1 MNEEKRIEREKGFI
15 IRMNAI
21 HNGKYITDNV
31 HFINNTTKVEL
42 ICPTHGAFLIAPK
55 NALNGQGCPICGK
68 EKAKQCHKGNY
79 ERFVSNL
86 TEKFGDKFS
95 VPNIEKEYEN
105 QQSIVTLVCNRCGK
119 IYNLKPNYILSDKF
133 DGCVDCNYK
142 YTYEDLEKYNK
153 TGNEI
158 IAFEGLKDSRCDK
171 VVLNCKEHGNYEI
184 RVKTIIDGRG
194 ECVKCN
200 GYKKLLSE
208 EEFKNKLCNT
218 FGDTITP
225 ISEYKGTM
233 TEMTFRCDKGH
244 IFKRT
249 PNIFFFGN
257 LHLPCPIC
265 SKEALAKE
273 RIKTAEQF
281 KLDVIKVYGEGKY
294 DLTNT
299 VYEKSNKPITV
310 KCNECGRY
318 FTIEANSFL
327 RGHGCPYH
335 NCNSSIKE
343 KEIKDT
349 IEELGFDC
357 VTNRRDILPSGKEID
372 IYIPSKKIGIE
383 FDGLYWHNELNKDK
397 KYHLNKTIECEQLG
411 IRLIHIFE
419 DEWINKKEI
428 LLSMFKNFLG
438 ITEHKIYARKCVIR
452 NVDISEATIFLNE
465 NHLQGTCPSTI
476 KYGLYYQ
483 EELVSLMTFGNTR
496 HFIGNSS
503 HEYELLR
510 FCNKRNYSIVGA
522 ASKLFKH
529 FIKKHSPKSVVSYAD
544 RRWSKGNLYNNLG
557 FKLYN
562 KSEPNYYYVI
572 GMERKNRFNFRKSV
586 LVQKYNCPE
595 NMSEHQ
601 FCLSNKWYRIY
612 DCGCLCYEWSKDDKE
627 IND

>member
-1 MNEEKRIEREKGFI
+1 MNEEKRQEKELLFKEEA
-15 IRMNAI
+15 AI
-21 HNGKYITDNV
+21 KHNNKYVYDNV
-31 HFINNTTKVEL
+31 EFINKTTNVDVVCPIHGHFFITPKRHL
-42 ICPTHGAFLIAPK
+42 I
-55 NALNGQGCPICGK
+55 GQGCPTCGK
-68 EKAKQCHKGNY
+68 EKAKLCHKGNY
-79 ERFVSNL
+79 ERFTDNL
-86 TEKFGDKFS
+86 KKKFGDKFS
-95 VPNIEKEYEN
+95 VPYIENEYEN
-105 QQSIVTLVCNRCGK
+105 QLSLITLVCNRCGK
-119 IYNLKPNYILSDKF
+119 KYSLKPNYILSDKF
-133 DGCVDCNYK
+133 NGCVDCNYM
-142 YTYEDLEKYNK
+142 YSYEDLEKLNK
-153 TGNEI
+153 TDNKI
-158 IAFEGLKDSRCDK
+158 TQFNGLKDSRCDK
-171 VVLNCKEHGNYEI
+171 VILNCKEHGEYEI

-194 ECVKCN
+194 ECIKCN
-200 GYKKLLSE
+200 GYKKLISK
-208 EEFKNKLCNT
+208 EEFKSKLYNAFGNT
-218 FGDTITP
+218 IIP
-225 ISEYKGTM
+225 ISEYRGTM
-233 TEMTFRCDKGH
+233 TDMTFKCDKGH
-244 IFKRT
+244 IFKRA

-273 RIKTAEQF
+273 KLKTTEQF
-281 KLDVIKVYGEGKY
+281 KLDAIKVYGEDKY

-299 VYEKSNKPITV
+299 VYEKSNKPVTV

-343 KEIKDT
+343 KELKET
-349 IEELGFDC
+349 IEKLGFQC
-357 VTNRRDILPSGKEID
+357 MSNCRDILPSGKEID
-372 IYIPSKKIGIE
+372 IYIPSKKIAIE

-411 IRLIHIFE
+411 IRLVHIFE
-419 DEWINKKEI
+419 DEWIDKKEI
-428 LLSMFKNFLG
+428 LLSMLKNFLG
-438 ITEHKIYARKCVIR
+438 ITEHKIYARKCHIKTVNI
-452 NVDISEATIFLNE
+452 DEATTFLNE

-483 EELVSLMTFGNTR
+483 EELVSLMTFGRTR
-496 HFIGNSS
+496 HFIGNCN

-529 FIKKHSPKSVVSYAD
+529 FVKVHTPKSVVSYAD
-544 RRWSKGNLYNNLG
+544 RRWSKGKLYDSLG

-595 NMSEHQ
+595 NVSEHQ
-601 FCLSNKWYRIY
+601 FCLSKKWYRIY
-612 DCGCLCYEWSKDDKE
+612 DCGCLCYEWIMPKD
-627 IND
+627 ND